1 MEKNQLAELHRQF
14 QERVEKENKAFDE
27 ADDAG
32 KRVIIAKDV
41 LRHLEVGL
49 IDTTAGLGY
58 GAVCLTRAPYGSDLR
73 RGIIEEAVQCQACA
87 RGAVV
92 YSAVMRRGG
101 VSGVRLNGYSI
112 PAEFPEKTMRGI
124 EAVFEVYP
132 AYVLAYINDFPLPI
146 EEPDTRLAMWRIWK
160 HATEPRTETRLDDT
174 TARKIKMVLIMRWIV
189 DHNGEFSVLRFLRD
203 MTTTD
208 AVDKA
213 IEEFS
218 GPRMKEPQEQIQ
230 I

>member
-1 MEKNQLAELHRQF
+1 MEINQLAELYKEF
-14 QERVEKENKAFDE
+14 QERVEKENKAFSE

-32 KRVIIAKDV
+32 KRVIIARDV
-41 LRHLEVGL
+41 LRHLESGL
-49 IDTTAGLGY
+49 INTTPGNGY
-58 GAVCLTRAPYGSDLR
+58 GDVWLTRAPYGSDLR
-73 RGIIEEAVQCQACA
+73 RGIIEEVVQCQACA

-101 VSGVRLNGYSI
+101 VKGVRLNGQMI
-112 PAEFPEKTMRGI
+112 PDEFPKKTMLGI
-124 EAVFEVYP
+124 EAVFEVYT
-132 AYVLAYINDFPLPI
+132 AHVLSYINDFPLPI

-160 HATEPRTETRLDDT
+160 HATEPRTETWRDDT

-208 AVDKA
+208 TVAKA
-213 IEEFS
+213 IAEFS
-218 GPRMKEPQEQIQ
+218 GPEMKEPQEQIQ